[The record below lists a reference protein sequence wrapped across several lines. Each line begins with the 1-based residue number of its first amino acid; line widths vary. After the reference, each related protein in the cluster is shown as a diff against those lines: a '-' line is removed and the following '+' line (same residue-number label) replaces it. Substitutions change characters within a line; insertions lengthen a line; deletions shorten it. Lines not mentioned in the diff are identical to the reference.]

1 MIKESK
7 KRVYITIDKVI
18 LEQARQASDEWGL
31 TLSQYFQQ
39 LANADVT
46 VGLTAQ
52 ARCMTSIKVE

>member
-7 KRVYITIDKVI
+7 KRVYITIDKTI

-39 LANADVT
+39 LANADIT
-46 VGLTAQ
+46 IGLTAQ
-52 ARCMTSIKVE
+52 VRCMTSIKYE